1 MTQSG
6 LPATRF
12 CEYVVNY
19 NSLAEKGFVQWAFYP
34 GMLFQSVER
43 WWGNGGFRDKPHEGI
58 DLCLYNDQS
67 GSARALDKAAR
78 IPVMYR
84 GCVKSIIVDYIG
96 KTVFMSHDIH
106 NDTGSQFYTIYGHVE
121 PLARI
126 KRGVVFEEGAIVAS
140 VSGTEDKRL
149 KIFPHVHISV
159 AWIPESFPA
168 ENLEWK
174 IMNESSDIILL
185 NPLDVLNS
193 DYTVLHQT

>member
-34 GMLFQSVER
+34 GMLFQSMER

-67 GSARALDKAAR
+67 GSPHALDKAAR

-84 GCVKSIIVDYIG
+84 GCVKSIIDDYLG
-96 KTVFMSHDIH
+96 KTIFVSHSIF
-106 NDTGSQFYTIYGHVE
+106 NETGHQLYTIYGHVAL
-121 PLARI
+121 LAGVE
-126 KRGVVFEEGAIVAS
+126 RGVVLEEGEIVAS
-140 VSGTEDKRL
+140 ISGTESKRF
-149 KIFPHVHISV
+149 KIIPHLHISV
-159 AWIPESFPA
+159 AWIPAIISSEH
-168 ENLEWK
+168 LDWK
-174 IMNESSDIILL
+174 MVNESPGITLM

-193 DYTVLHQT
+193 DYTVLLQP